1 MQPGFQ
7 QLMLLIP
14 GRDSPAHTSM
24 RFMPKLL
31 GMGGAQRN
39 PSIVV
44 DKTGGFRCALPIL
57 PYYFTV
63 NGRLSLD

>member
-1 MQPGFQ
+1 
-7 QLMLLIP
+7 
-14 GRDSPAHTSM
+14 
-24 RFMPKLL
+24 MPKLL

-44 DKTGGFRCALPIL
+44 DKTDGFRCALPIL